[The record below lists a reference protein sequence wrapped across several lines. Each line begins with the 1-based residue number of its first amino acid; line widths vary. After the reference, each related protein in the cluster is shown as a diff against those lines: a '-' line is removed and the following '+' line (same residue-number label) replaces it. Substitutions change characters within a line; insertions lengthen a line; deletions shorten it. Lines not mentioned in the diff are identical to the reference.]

1 MEFFSLTIT
10 PATRLAANSTPS
22 SKKKAASAKR
32 THVSD
37 SEPESEAISVAGSS
51 KPAPKRARVSA
62 KVSSSRT
69 KVLRVHND
77 IRQESGST
85 SEADTKPIDSY
96 ANSVDEL
103 ADTPGTTVSPGNSS
117 STRDKGKG
125 KAIAVPDSRFSTHLS
140 AEVTNSQDEAEVEDS
155 DTMGE
160 PEDESELSEPDYEN
174 EENEEDEDEYEDED
188 EDEIYIPLPNS
199 KGKGKAKANPTPTP
213 ARTPR
218 ALNNGRGRTASRAS
232 SVASTLASIT
242 DGGEDSSSED
252 FPQDIPGD
260 STPGGNSSVPMTVPS
275 RFPPSRAAPVGRR
288 QRAVR
293 QPQVW
298 GGRRTRV

>member
-1 MEFFSLTIT
+1 M
-10 PATRLAANSTPS
+10 
-22 SKKKAASAKR
+22 
-32 THVSD
+32 SD
-37 SEPESEAISVAGSS
+37 SEPESEAISVAESS

-69 KVLRVHND
+69 KVLRVQND
-77 IRQESGST
+77 IRQESDST
-85 SEADTKPIDSY
+85 SEADTKPINSY
-96 ANSVDEL
+96 ANSVDAL
-103 ADTPGTTVSPGNSS
+103 ADTPGTTVSPRSSS

-140 AEVTNSQDEAEVEDS
+140 AEVTDSQDEAEVEDS

-160 PEDESELSEPDYEN
+160 DEDGSELSEPDYEN

-188 EDEIYIPLPNS
+188 EDEISIPLPNS

-218 ALNNGRGRTASRAS
+218 ALNNGKGRAASRASSRAS

-252 FPQDIPGD
+252 LPQDIPGD
-260 STPGGNSSVPMTVPS
+260 STPGGNSVPMAVPS
-275 RFPPSRAAPVGRR
+275 RVPPSRAAPVGRR